1 VVACYITEYYLLL
14 NLGGKIMFTLRELQI
29 ICEVL
34 SCYISDYETNHD
46 NKKRYKQLLEKA
58 QRLYMEEEV

>member
-1 VVACYITEYYLLL
+1 
-14 NLGGKIMFTLRELQI
+14 MFTLRELQI